1 VVDVAS
7 QRGFLGPSTAR
18 WLLRE
23 LGEVADDPEE
33 TIHRAREALA
43 LAAGTE
49 QDTVIR

>member
-23 LGEVADDPEE
+23 LGEVTDDPEE
-33 TIHRAREALA
+33 TIHRARASSALV
-43 LAAGTE
+43 LVE
-49 QDTVIR
+49 RPRTVY